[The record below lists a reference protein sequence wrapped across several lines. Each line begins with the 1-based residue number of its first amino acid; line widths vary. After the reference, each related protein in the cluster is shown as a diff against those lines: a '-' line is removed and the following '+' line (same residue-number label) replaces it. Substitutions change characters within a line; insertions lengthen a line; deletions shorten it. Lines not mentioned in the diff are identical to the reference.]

1 MTAGPERRSEDPFQ
15 RAEPIT
21 QEPPRGPRSA
31 TELSPG
37 ATVLFTYRIVRL
49 ISRGGMGEIYE
60 AEHIDQ
66 RTRHAIK
73 IILPE
78 LMGDESIVAL
88 FLREAE
94 SLRKIR
100 HAAIVSYDGLFR
112 DESRRLHL
120 VMEYVDGPSLSE
132 RLRDGPLT
140 PEEVAALRD
149 RLAAG
154 LAEAHDIGICHR
166 DLSPDNIL
174 LEHGRLGGAKLID
187 FGIAKLVDPDAQTV
201 VGSAFAG
208 KFSWASPEQV
218 GLFGAQVDSRS
229 DIYSLGLVLAAA
241 ARGRPLEMGRSM
253 MAVVNARRS
262 VPQLDGMPPSLAPQI
277 ARMLEPDPL
286 DRPQSMRELI
296 TAAAGQGSAP
306 PTRTPRS
313 GVVAIAALLCVVL
326 AATAGGLWWQWRPIA
341 APPPVPQP
349 SAAASRPAIE
359 VVPSEPARPQP
370 AQPKPMQPK
379 PEPPKTVQPEPAHSG
394 PAQPKAEIPAEAG
407 TAIRQDPAPALD
419 RQQLPRL
426 LDLPAHDLY
435 LAGRRFLQ
443 EKRDA
448 DTALVLW
455 EEASRRGDGE
465 AALGIARF
473 YDPDSWDQG
482 PHPFTA
488 PNPAKAR
495 EFYATALERGM
506 EEARPRLQALGNA
519 GSEP

>member
-1 MTAGPERRSEDPFQ
+1 M
-15 RAEPIT
+15 
-21 QEPPRGPRSA
+21 RGPRSA

-60 AEHIDQ
+60 AQHIDQ

-100 HAAIVSYDGLFR
+100 HAGIVSYDGLFR

-140 PEEVAALRD
+140 PEEVGALRD
-149 RLAAG
+149 RLASG
-154 LAEAHDIGICHR
+154 LAEAHEIGISHR

-187 FGIAKLVDPDAQTV
+187 FGIAKLSDPDAQTV

-262 VPQLDGMPPSLAPQI
+262 VPQLDGVPPSLAPQI

-286 DRPQSMRELI
+286 DRPQSMREIIL
-296 TAAAGQGSAP
+296 AAGQGSASP
-306 PTRTPRS
+306 ARRPRRRVA
-313 GVVAIAALLCVVL
+313 VVAAFLCLVL
-326 AATAGGLWWQWRPIA
+326 AAAAGGLWWQWQPT
-341 APPPVPQP
+341 APTPPLPQPPQP

-359 VVPSEPARPQP
+359 VVPSEPVRPGSARP
-370 AQPKPMQPK
+370 KP
-379 PEPPKTVQPEPAHSG
+379 VQPLPEQSMPV
-394 PAQPKAEIPAEAG
+394 PPKAEAPAEAG
-407 TAIRQDPAPALD
+407 TGGHQDPAPPLD

-426 LDLPAHDLY
+426 LDLPPRDLY
-435 LAGRRFLQ
+435 LAGQRFLL

-455 EEASRRGDGE
+455 EEATRRGSGE

-473 YDPDSWDQG
+473 YDPESWDQG

-495 EFYATALERGM
+495 EFYSTALERGM
-506 EEARPRLQALGNA
+506 EGARPRLQALGNA
-519 GSEP
+519 GSAP

>member
-1 MTAGPERRSEDPFQ
+1 MTAGPERRPEDPFQ
-15 RAEPIT
+15 RAEPTT
-21 QEPPRGPRSA
+21 QEPLRGPRSA

-100 HAAIVSYDGLFR
+100 HAGIVSYDGLFR

-140 PEEVAALRD
+140 PEEVGALRD
-149 RLAAG
+149 RLASG
-154 LAEAHDIGICHR
+154 LAEAHDIGISHR

-187 FGIAKLVDPDAQTV
+187 FGIAKLSDPDAQTV

-262 VPQLDGMPPSLAPQI
+262 VPQLDGVPPSLAPQI

-286 DRPQSMRELI
+286 DRPQSMREIIL
-296 TAAAGQGSAP
+296 AAGQGSTP
-306 PTRTPRS
+306 PARRPRRRVA
-313 GVVAIAALLCVVL
+313 VVAALLCLLL
-326 AATAGGLWWQWRPIA
+326 AAAAGGLWWQWQPTA
-341 APPPVPQP
+341 PAPPPLPQQPQP

-359 VVPSEPARPQP
+359 VVPSEPARPEPARPEP
-370 AQPKPMQPK
+370 AQPKP
-379 PEPPKTVQPEPAHSG
+379 VQPVPVS
-394 PAQPKAEIPAEAG
+394 PKAEVQAEAG
-407 TAIRQDPAPALD
+407 AGARQDPAPPLD

-426 LDLPAHDLY
+426 LDLPPRDLY
-435 LAGRRFLQ
+435 LAGQRFLL

-455 EEASRRGDGE
+455 EEATRRGSGE

-473 YDPDSWDQG
+473 YDPASWDQG

-495 EFYATALERGM
+495 EFYSTALERGM
-506 EEARPRLQALGNA
+506 EDARPRLQALGNA
-519 GSEP
+519 GSAP

>member
-1 MTAGPERRSEDPFQ
+1 MTAGPERRSEDALPRVPGPPQ
-15 RAEPIT
+15 APRA
-21 QEPPRGPRSA
+21 A

-37 ATVLFTYRIVRL
+37 EIVLFTYRIVRL

-78 LMGDESIVAL
+78 LMGDEAIVAL

-94 SLRKIR
+94 ALRQIR

-140 PEEVAALRD
+140 PEEVVALRD
-149 RLAAG
+149 RLASG

-187 FGIAKLVDPDAQTV
+187 FGIAKLSDPDAQTV

-241 ARGRPLEMGRSM
+241 ARGRPLDMGRSM
-253 MAVVNARRS
+253 MAVVNARRA
-262 VPQLDGMPPSLAPQI
+262 VPSLDGVPPSLVPQI
-277 ARMLEPDPL
+277 ARMLAPDPL
-286 DRPQSMRELI
+286 DRPQSMREI
-296 TAAAGQGSAP
+296 VTASAHGP
-306 PTRTPRS
+306 APSVGTPWRRAF
-313 GVVAIAALLCVVL
+313 AIATLLCLVL
-326 AATAGGLWWQWRPIA
+326 IAAGGLWWQWRPTA
-341 APPPVPQP
+341 VTPPSPPPQQP
-349 SAAASRPAIE
+349 SVAASRPAIE
-359 VVPSEPARPQP
+359 VVRPEPLPPEPARRKPVQSEPA
-370 AQPKPMQPK
+370 
-379 PEPPKTVQPEPAHSG
+379 QPE
-394 PAQPKAEIPAEAG
+394 AEAPAEAG
-407 TAIRQDPAPALD
+407 TAIRQDPPLD

-455 EEASRRGDGE
+455 EEAARRGSGE

-482 PHPFTA
+482 PHPFSA

-495 EFYATALERGM
+495 EFYSTALERGV
-506 EEARPRLQALGNA
+506 EDARPRLQALGNA

>member
-1 MTAGPERRSEDPFQ
+1 MTAGPERLSEDALPKV
-15 RAEPIT
+15 P
-21 QEPPRGPRSA
+21 EPPRGPRSA

-37 ATVLFTYRIVRL
+37 ETVLFTYRIVRL

-66 RTRHAIK
+66 QTRHAIK

-78 LMGDESIVAL
+78 LMGDEAIVAL

-94 SLRKIR
+94 ALRKIR
-100 HAAIVSYDGLFR
+100 HAAIVGYDGLFR
-112 DESRRLHL
+112 DESKRLHL
-120 VMEYVDGPSLSE
+120 VMEYVDGPSLSD

-140 PEEVAALRD
+140 PEEVGALRD
-149 RLAAG
+149 RLASG

-187 FGIAKLVDPDAQTV
+187 FGIAKFSDLDAQTV
-201 VGSAFAG
+201 VGGSFAG

-241 ARGRPLEMGRSM
+241 ARGRPLEMGRTM
-253 MAVVNARRS
+253 MTVVNARRS
-262 VPQLDGMPPSLAPQI
+262 VPQLDGVPPSLAPQI

-286 DRPQSMRELI
+286 DRPQSMRELV
-296 TAAAGQGSAP
+296 TATASGPGPAPSAG
-306 PTRTPRS
+306 TPRRRAF
-313 GVVAIAALLCVVL
+313 AIAALLCLVL
-326 AATAGGLWWQWRPIA
+326 ITAAGLWWQWRQTA
-341 APPPVPQP
+341 VTPPPPPQTQP
-349 SAAASRPAIE
+349 SAATSAPAIE
-359 VVPSEPARPQP
+359 VVRSEPPR
-370 AQPKPMQPK
+370 
-379 PEPPKTVQPEPAHSG
+379 PEPPRSTPVQSEPTQPKAV
-394 PAQPKAEIPAEAG
+394 QPKAEAPAEAE
-407 TAIRQDPAPALD
+407 TAIRPDPAPPLD

-426 LDLPAHDLY
+426 LDLPPHDLY
-435 LAGRRFLQ
+435 LVGQRFLQ

-455 EEASRRGDGE
+455 EEASRRGSGE

-495 EFYATALERGM
+495 EFYTTALERGV
-506 EEARPRLQALGNA
+506 EDARPLLQALGNA

>member
-1 MTAGPERRSEDPFQ
+1 MSAGPERRPEDPVSPAGAADREAQ
-15 RAEPIT
+15 
-21 QEPPRGPRSA
+21 PPRTPRSA
-31 TELSPG
+31 AELSPG
-37 ATVLFTYRIVRL
+37 ETVLFTYRIVRL

-78 LMGDESIVAL
+78 LMGDEAIVTL
-88 FLREAE
+88 FLREADA
-94 SLRKIR
+94 LRKIR
-100 HAAIVSYDGLFR
+100 HAAIVGYDGLFR

-120 VMEYVDGPSLSE
+120 VMAYVDGPSLSE

-149 RLAAG
+149 RLASG
-154 LAEAHDIGICHR
+154 LAEAHDLGICHR

-262 VPQLDGMPPSLAPQI
+262 IPQLDGVPPSLAPQI

-286 DRPQSMRELI
+286 DRPQSMRDLVGTAASAPGPAPSARTPRRRI
-296 TAAAGQGSAP
+296 ATIAVVLCFVLAAAAG
-306 PTRTPRS
+306 
-313 GVVAIAALLCVVL
+313 
-326 AATAGGLWWQWRPIA
+326 GLGWQWRTTA
-341 APPPVPQP
+341 VPPSTPQPQQPTP
-349 SAAASRPAIE
+349 SAAASGPAIE
-359 VVPSEPARPQP
+359 TAPSEPARPEP
-370 AQPKPMQPK
+370 VQPKP
-379 PEPPKTVQPEPAHSG
+379 VQPEPAQPDSEA
-394 PAQPKAEIPAEAG
+394 PAAAG
-407 TAIRQDPAPALD
+407 AAIRVDPAPPLD

-426 LDLPAHDLY
+426 LDLPARDLY
-435 LAGRRFLQ
+435 LAGRRFLL

-455 EEASRRGDGE
+455 EEAARRGSGE

-473 YDPDSWDQG
+473 YDPASWDQG

-488 PNPAKAR
+488 PNPARAR
-495 EFYATALERGM
+495 EFYSTALERGM

>member
-1 MTAGPERRSEDPFQ
+1 MTAGPERRSEDALP
-15 RAEPIT
+15 RVP
-21 QEPPRGPRSA
+21 EPPQGPKSA

-37 ATVLFTYRIVRL
+37 ETVLFTYRIVRL

-78 LMGDESIVAL
+78 LMGDEAIVAL
-88 FLREAE
+88 FLREAD

-140 PEEVAALRD
+140 PEEVVALRD
-149 RLAAG
+149 RLASG
-154 LAEAHDIGICHR
+154 LAEAHEIGICHR

-187 FGIAKLVDPDAQTV
+187 FGIAKLSDPDAQTV

-241 ARGRPLEMGRSM
+241 ARGRPLDMGRSM
-253 MAVVNARRS
+253 MAVVNARRT
-262 VPQLDGMPPSLAPQI
+262 VPQLDGVPPSLAPRI

-286 DRPQSMRELI
+286 DRPQSMRALI
-296 TAAAGQGSAP
+296 TAASGAEPALSAG
-306 PTRTPRS
+306 TPRRRAF
-313 GVVAIAALLCVVL
+313 AIAALLCLVL
-326 AATAGGLWWQWRPIA
+326 VAAGGGLWWQWRPIA
-341 APPPVPQP
+341 APPPSPSQQQP
-349 SAAASRPAIE
+349 PVATSRPAIE
-359 VVPSEPARPQP
+359 VVR
-370 AQPKPMQPK
+370 
-379 PEPPKTVQPEPAHSG
+379 PEPAPP
-394 PAQPKAEIPAEAG
+394 PAPAPAKPAQSEPTPPKAEQPKAEVPPEAG
-407 TAIRQDPAPALD
+407 IRQAPPLD

-455 EEASRRGDGE
+455 EEASRRGSGE

-473 YDPDSWDQG
+473 YDPESWDQG

-495 EFYATALERGM
+495 EFYSTALERGL
-506 EEARPRLQALGNA
+506 EDARTRLQALGNA
-519 GSEP
+519 GSQP

>member
-1 MTAGPERRSEDPFQ
+1 MTAGPERRPEDPFQ
-15 RAEPIT
+15 RVEPT
-21 QEPPRGPRSA
+21 RQEPSRGPRSA

-100 HAAIVSYDGLFR
+100 HAGIVSYDGLFR

-140 PEEVAALRD
+140 PEEVGALRD
-149 RLAAG
+149 RLASG
-154 LAEAHDIGICHR
+154 LAEAHEIGISHR

-187 FGIAKLVDPDAQTV
+187 FGIAKLSDPDAQTV

-262 VPQLDGMPPSLAPQI
+262 VPQLDGVPPSLAPQI

-296 TAAAGQGSAP
+296 TAAAGLGPAPSAGA
-306 PTRTPRS
+306 PRRRIA
-313 GVVAIAALLCVVL
+313 VVAALLCLVL
-326 AATAGGLWWQWRPIA
+326 AAAAGGLWWQWQPTA
-341 APPPVPQP
+341 PAPPLPQSPQP

-359 VVPSEPARPQP
+359 VVPSEPARPRP
-370 AQPKPMQPK
+370 APSEPT
-379 PEPPKTVQPEPAHSG
+379 PPKAVQPER
-394 PAQPKAEIPAEAG
+394 PKAEVPPEAG
-407 TAIRQDPAPALD
+407 TAIRQDPEPPLD

-435 LAGRRFLQ
+435 LAGQRFLQ

-455 EEASRRGDGE
+455 EEAARRGSGE

-473 YDPDSWDQG
+473 YDPASWDQG

-495 EFYATALERGM
+495 EFYSTALERGM
-506 EEARPRLQALGNA
+506 DEARPRLQALGNA

>member
-1 MTAGPERRSEDPFQ
+1 MTAGPERRSEDALP
-15 RAEPIT
+15 RIP
-21 QEPPRGPRSA
+21 EPPRGPKSA

-37 ATVLFTYRIVRL
+37 ETVLFTYRIVRL

-78 LMGDESIVAL
+78 LMGDEAIVAL
-88 FLREAE
+88 FLREAD

-140 PEEVAALRD
+140 PEEVVALRD
-149 RLAAG
+149 RLASG

-187 FGIAKLVDPDAQTV
+187 FGIAKLSDPDAQTV

-241 ARGRPLEMGRSM
+241 ARGRPLDMGRSM
-253 MAVVNARRS
+253 MAVVNARRT
-262 VPQLDGMPPSLAPQI
+262 VPQLDGVPPSLAPQI
-277 ARMLEPDPL
+277 ARMLAPDPL
-286 DRPQSMRELI
+286 DRPQSMRELV
-296 TAAAGQGSAP
+296 TATSGQVPVPSAG
-306 PTRTPRS
+306 TPWRW
-313 GVVAIAALLCVVL
+313 VAAIATLLCLVL
-326 AATAGGLWWQWRPIA
+326 ITAGGLWWQWRPT
-341 APPPVPQP
+341 APLPPQPQP
-349 SAAASRPAIE
+349 SAATSAPAIE
-359 VVPSEPARPQP
+359 VVRSEPPR
-370 AQPKPMQPK
+370 
-379 PEPPKTVQPEPAHSG
+379 PEPPRSAPVASKPTQPNAM
-394 PAQPKAEIPAEAG
+394 QPNAETPAEAG
-407 TAIRQDPAPALD
+407 AAIRQDSAPPLD

-426 LDLPAHDLY
+426 LDLPPHDLY

-455 EEASRRGDGE
+455 EEAARRGSGE

-473 YDPDSWDQG
+473 YDPASWDQG

-495 EFYATALERGM
+495 EFYSTALERGM
-506 EEARPRLQALGNA
+506 EDARPRLQALGNA

>member
-1 MTAGPERRSEDPFQ
+1 MTAGPERRPDDPFQ
-15 RAEPIT
+15 RAEPTT
-21 QEPPRGPRSA
+21 QQPLRGPRSA

-100 HAAIVSYDGLFR
+100 HAGIVSYDGLFR

-140 PEEVAALRD
+140 PEEVGALRD
-149 RLAAG
+149 RLASG
-154 LAEAHDIGICHR
+154 LAEAHEIGISHR

-174 LEHGRLGGAKLID
+174 LEHGRLGGVKLID
-187 FGIAKLVDPDAQTV
+187 FGIAKLSDPDAQTV

-262 VPQLDGMPPSLAPQI
+262 VPQLDGVPPSLAPQI

-296 TAAAGQGSAP
+296 TATAAGQGPAP
-306 PTRTPRS
+306 SSGTPRRRAA
-313 GVVAIAALLCVVL
+313 VIAALLCFVV
-326 AATAGGLWWQWRPIA
+326 AAAAGGLWWQWRLTA
-341 APPPVPQP
+341 VPPPSPQQQPKP
-349 SAAASRPAIE
+349 SAAASGPAIE
-359 VVPSEPARPQP
+359 VVRSEPARPEPVQPKPVQPEP
-370 AQPKPMQPK
+370 AQPKP
-379 PEPPKTVQPEPAHSG
+379 E
-394 PAQPKAEIPAEAG
+394 QPKAEAPAEAG
-407 TAIRQDPAPALD
+407 SAIRVDPAPPLD

-426 LDLPAHDLY
+426 LDLPARDLY
-435 LAGRRFLQ
+435 LAGRRFLL

-455 EEASRRGDGE
+455 EEATRRGSGE

-495 EFYATALERGM
+495 EFYTTALERGI
-506 EEARPRLQALGNA
+506 EGARPRLQALGNA

>member
-1 MTAGPERRSEDPFQ
+1 VTAGPERQSEDVSP
-15 RAEPIT
+15 RVP
-21 QEPPRGPRSA
+21 EPPRTPRAA

-37 ATVLFTYRIVRL
+37 ETVLFTYRIVRL

-78 LMGDESIVAL
+78 LMGDEAIVAL

-94 SLRKIR
+94 ALRKIR

-112 DESRRLHL
+112 DGSRRLHL

-140 PEEVAALRD
+140 PEEVVALRD
-149 RLAAG
+149 RLASG

-187 FGIAKLVDPDAQTV
+187 FGIAKLSDPDAQTV

-241 ARGRPLEMGRSM
+241 ARGRPLDMGRSM
-253 MAVVNARRS
+253 MAVVNARRA
-262 VPQLDGMPPSLAPQI
+262 VPQLDGVPPSLAPQI
-277 ARMLEPDPL
+277 ARMLAPDPL
-286 DRPQSMRELI
+286 DRPQSMRELV
-296 TAAAGQGSAP
+296 TATSGQGPAPSAGTPWRWVAAIATLLCLVLVAAG
-306 PTRTPRS
+306 
-313 GVVAIAALLCVVL
+313 
-326 AATAGGLWWQWRPIA
+326 GGLWWQSRPT
-341 APPPVPQP
+341 APLPPQPQP
-349 SAAASRPAIE
+349 SAVTSAPAIE
-359 VVPSEPARPQP
+359 VVRSEPPR
-370 AQPKPMQPK
+370 
-379 PEPPKTVQPEPAHSG
+379 PEPPRSTPVPSTQPTA
-394 PAQPKAEIPAEAG
+394 AQPASEIPAEAG
-407 TAIRQDPAPALD
+407 TAIPQDPPLD

-426 LDLPAHDLY
+426 LDLPPHDLY

-455 EEASRRGDGE
+455 EEAARRGSGE

-488 PNPAKAR
+488 PNPAKAL
-495 EFYATALERGM
+495 EFYSTALERGM
-506 EEARPRLQALGNA
+506 EDARPRLQSLGNA
-519 GSEP
+519 GSAP